1 MKKNGSLGD
10 ILIQLDQPAAEYELE
25 YKKIKIKTK
34 KAVVRRRYGGRLPNK
49 FLSDADW
56 LKEAYETLNVKQL
69 AAKLSVIPES
79 VLYWLKKHQIP
90 RKEVVRRTR
99 KSKAKEDK

>member
-1 MKKNGSLGD
+1 MKKNNIND
-10 ILIQLDQPAAEYELE
+10 ILIQLDQPASDYELE

-56 LKEAYETLNVKQL
+56 LKEAYETSSVKQL
-69 AAKLSVIPES
+69 AAKLNVIPES
-79 VLYWLKKHQIP
+79 ILYWLKKHQIP
-90 RKEVVRRTR
+90 RKEVVVRRTR
-99 KSKAKEDK
+99 KSKTEED